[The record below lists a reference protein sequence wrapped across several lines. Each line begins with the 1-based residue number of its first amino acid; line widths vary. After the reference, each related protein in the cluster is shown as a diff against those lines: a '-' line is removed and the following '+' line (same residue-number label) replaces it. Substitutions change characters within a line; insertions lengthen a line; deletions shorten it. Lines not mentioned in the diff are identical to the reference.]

1 MGNRD
6 VNMCNVK
13 EESLRG
19 RFVGQY
25 QCDGVGAR
33 RATWMGDPGTCRAR
47 SPRGM
52 QARAK
57 WESAWWGCHVSLVHP
72 GTPLLTHSLDYIMFL
87 WIRILEAFACGMVH
101 VREGKEAVGRTESW
115 PFVHQSSII
124 VGLHIGRITY
134 WMDCGLDRLHIELTG
149 RAAAALPPGA
159 PRLQTQ
165 TPHPI
170 IDGLHIGRIADWMDC
185 RSSLPRVRPRTRTPC
200 DFGPTVWGR

>member
-1 MGNRD
+1 MGWGR
-6 VNMCNVK
+6 
-13 EESLRG
+13 EEPHGWGTRG
-19 RFVGQY
+19 PAGPAARGACRPGQSGRVHG
-25 QCDGVGAR
+25 GVVMFPLY
-33 RATWMGDPGTCRAR
+33 T
-47 SPRGM
+47 RG
-52 QARAK
+52 
-57 WESAWWGCHVSLVHP
+57 P
-72 GTPLLTHSLDYIMFL
+72 PPLLTHSLDYIMFL